1 MKVVNL
7 PSRQIG
13 DDGRYKVTYE
23 TNDEDGVIATG
34 HPDWPFQIQRNLET
48 GESAIVELSTSEPF
62 GVLPT
67 DVFNTVLLCH
77 LLATDSKMMI
87 EAAKDLLKDED
98 YAG

>member
-1 MKVVNL
+1 MTVVNL
-7 PSRQIG
+7 PSRQTE

-23 TNDEDGVIATG
+23 INDEDGVIATG
-34 HPDWPFQIQRNLET
+34 HPDYPEP